1 MLPSTKVTAA
11 TVAAAL
17 GTIVVWL
24 LHQVASVEVPD
35 VVSGAI
41 VVLLTLG
48 VGYLIP
54 EGNPSPS
61 ARAALHSRAPRG

>member
-17 GTIVVWL
+17 GTIIVWL
-24 LHQVASVEVPD
+24 LKQYTSVEVPD
-35 VVSGAI
+35 VVSGAL

-48 VGYLIP
+48 VSYIIP
-54 EGNPSPS
+54 EQNPAPS
-61 ARAALHSRAPRG
+61 AIATLHSRAPRG